1 MKKLFLSLAV
11 IFCCLSPFAFSIP
24 PMHPHPDMMRM
35 AFDAKNPNQEYRSP
49 MNPFYWKNRK
59 PFETYWQQDIHYT
72 IKANIDEVNDIII
85 GDEELMYVNNS
96 PDTLHEVYFHL
107 YQNAFQPNSYLD
119 DLNKANNVKTK
130 WGKYEA
136 KGLGTELMNVSVNG
150 NVVSFEQDFTVVK
163 IKLSNPLPPNSS
175 TIFSMKFK
183 TYWDNGSQ
191 RRRMKKFDEVGHKDE
206 AGYRHYDGVHWYP
219 RMCVYDAKFGW
230 DVQQHMGKEFYG
242 DYGSFDVEL
251 TFSNNYVVE
260 ATGWLQNENEVLPTD
275 LRKQL
280 DIKNFIDKKPISTK
294 QNKPSEIIPYI
305 SANRKTW
312 KYHATNVHDFAFTA
326 DPSYRIGEAEWN
338 GVKIVSLVQESHA
351 AGWKNAADYTAKVIE
366 YYSNRVGMYAYP
378 KMVVADAQDGM
389 EYPMLTLDGGTD
401 PGYRDLLAHEVGHN
415 WFFGMVGNN
424 ETYRA
429 MLDEGFTQFL
439 NTNACEAIDGK
450 YRIQPKSKSAYVN
463 RFKQKDLIRS
473 SETYNGYMGEAI
485 RESSATLNTH
495 SDDFAGALN
504 HDGGYRNVYF
514 KTSTMLFNLQY
525 TLGDSLFWKAFSN
538 YFNQWKMCHPY
549 PEDFR
554 NSIHQ
559 STKVDLNWFFDE
571 WMETSKTIDYEI
583 RNVKKIDAGK
593 YQITLRRNGE
603 MQMPIDIRVLNK
615 QGKAFDYHI
624 PNTWFVKNTNATVLP
639 KWWGW
644 GKFRKTYTFEANIGG
659 KLKDVIIDTSLR
671 LADNDMRNNTWKDNS
686 KWLFDSQI
694 NQPTDWTREVCKW
707 RPELWWNG
715 VDGMKL
721 GLHVNGNYMNY
732 KHSFSATVWYNT
744 RLGNN
749 VGLTDYVKTNKDG
762 LSIYN
767 KINFNIEAQ
776 RATDKFMKG
785 SSIQAQA
792 RILDGL
798 SLVKF
803 QFNIQANAKNKFFIN
818 YKTMQQFDKRY
829 LFNANDWGYEN
840 YLSDSR
846 LSRNVF
852 DVDANGRLINSY
864 SNTIREIEKN
874 MNINGGWE
882 HNYGYYKGTGKI
894 LLEGRVGSNSQ
905 DSIHWHPY
913 SYLQMT
919 VTNTIRVKKFDI
931 RTRAYGRI
939 SSGMLPNESALY
951 LAGASPEEMA
961 ENKFTRSVGYVPND
975 WMRYQSSTS
984 NFQMGGGL
992 NLRGYAG
999 YLAIE
1004 QFANTNY
1011 QYFTHKGRSGF
1022 SGSVEVDF
1030 DDYIKCTPKF
1040 FRNWLH
1046 VDGYAF
1052 ADGGAIIYDDSLNN
1066 TIIGDYTGAFRMDA
1080 GLGTAWTIK
1089 RWGKLDAIKP
1099 ITIRFDMPLFLN
1111 RPPFGESYFKFRWV
1125 LGVSRSF

>member
-1 MKKLFLSLAV
+1 
-11 IFCCLSPFAFSIP
+11 IRI
-24 PMHPHPDMMRM
+24 
-35 AFDAKNPNQEYRSP
+35 N
-49 MNPFYWKNRK
+49 
-59 PFETYWQQDIHYT
+59 
-72 IKANIDEVNDIII
+72 
-85 GDEELMYVNNS
+85 GDDV
-96 PDTLHEVYFHL
+96 T
-107 YQNAFQPNSYLD
+107 
-119 DLNKANNVKTK
+119 
-130 WGKYEA
+130 
-136 KGLGTELMNVSVNG
+136 
-150 NVVSFEQDFTVVK
+150 FEQDFSIVK
-163 IKLSNPLPPNSS
+163 IKLNKVLPPNMGLAFQIS
-175 TIFSMKFK
+175 FK
-183 TYWDNGSQ
+183 TYWDNGTQ

-219 RMCVYDAKFGW
+219 RICVYDAKFGW

-242 DYGSFDVEL
+242 DYGSFDVTL
-251 TFSNNYVVE
+251 NFPANYVVE
-260 ATGWLQNENEVLPTD
+260 ATGWLQNEEEAMPFE
-275 LRKQL
+275 LRKKL
-280 DIKNFIDKKPISTK
+280 DIKNFIDKKSSSIKS
-294 QNKPSEIIPYI
+294 NKPSEIIPYV

-338 GVKIVSLVQESHA
+338 GIKIVSLVQESHA

-389 EYPMLTLDGGTD
+389 EYPMLTLDGGSD

-450 YRIQPKSKSAYVN
+450 YRIQPKSKSWFVN
-463 RFKQKDLIRS
+463 RFKQKDVMRS
-473 SETYNGYMGEAI
+473 SETYNGYMMDAI

-495 SDDFAGALN
+495 SDDFGGALN

-525 TLGDSLFWKAFSN
+525 VLGDSLFWKGFSN

-554 NSIHQ
+554 NSMHQ

-571 WMETSKTIDYEI
+571 WMETSKTIDYEV
-583 RNVKKIDAGK
+583 RNVQRLENNK
-593 YQITLRRNGE
+593 YKITLQRNGE
-603 MQMPIDIRVLNK
+603 MQMPIDLRVIDKNNK
-615 QGKAFDYHI
+615 TYDFHI
-624 PNTWFVKNTNATVLP
+624 PNTWFVKNTSASVLP

-644 GKFRKTYTFEANIGG
+644 GKFRKQYVFEAQLNA
-659 KLKDVIIDTSLR
+659 KLKDVMIDTSLR
-671 LADNDMRNNTWKDNS
+671 LADNDMRNNAWKNNS
-686 KWLFDSQI
+686 KWLFDAQI
-694 NQPTDWTREVCKW
+694 NQPMDWTKEIIKW

-744 RLGNN
+744 RLFNN
-749 VGLTDYVKTNKDG
+749 VAETDYVKNNKDG

-776 RATDKFMKG
+776 RATDKFLKG

-798 SLVKF
+798 SLAKF
-803 QFNIQANAKNKFFIN
+803 QFNLQANAKNKFFIN
-818 YKTMQQFDKRY
+818 FKKMEQFDKRY

-840 YLSDSR
+840 YLSDNR

-852 DVDANGRLINSY
+852 DIDGNGRLINAY
-864 SNTIREIEKN
+864 SNTIRETENN

-894 LLEGRVGSNSQ
+894 LVEGRVGSNSQ
-905 DSIHWHPY
+905 DSIHWNPY

-919 VTNTIRVKKFDI
+919 VTNTIRWKKFDI
-931 RTRAYGRI
+931 KTRAFGRL
-939 SSGMLPNESALY
+939 SSGKLPNESALY

-975 WMRYQSSTS
+975 WMHYQTTTS

-1004 QFANTNY
+1004 QFGNNAY

-1030 DDYIKCTPKF
+1030 DDYIKFTPKF

-1046 VDGYAF
+1046 VDVYGF

-1066 TIIGDYTGAFRMDA
+1066 TIIGDYTAPFRMDA
-1080 GLGTAWTIK
+1080 GLGTAFTIK

-1099 ITIRFDMPLFLN
+1099 FTIRFDMPIFLN
-1111 RPPFGESYFKFRWV
+1111 RPPYGESYFKFRWV